1 MVGDNTERNVRSV
14 AVAVFN
20 VCNFADLFHNVA
32 DCVNLK
38 NIAYT
43 LHNARKTLKTHTGVD
58 IRVRQTVVISVFV
71 LVKLREYKVPE
82 FNISVTFTADL
93 AVGFS
98 AAVFFA
104 AVKIYFRAG
113 SARALSDF
121 PEIVLFSHTHN
132 SVGRNAHFFRPD
144 VKSLVVVLINCNP
157 KLVHGKFQNL
167 GAEFPRPRSS
177 LIFEIIAERK
187 VSEHFKICAVARS
200 FAHAFNI
207 GRSDTFLARCNA
219 LPRRNFLTGEVRLK
233 RRHAGVYKKQAVVIL
248 RNKRK

>member
-38 NIAYT
+38 NIAYA
-43 LHNARKTLKTHTGVD
+43 LHNARKTFKTHTGVD

-71 LVKLREYKVPE
+71 LVKLREYEVPE
-82 FNISVTFTADL
+82 FNISVTFTADF

-98 AAVFFA
+98 AAVFLT

-121 PEIVLFSHTHN
+121 PEIVLFAHTHN
-132 SVGRNAHFFRPD
+132 PVGRNADFFRPY
-144 VKSLVVVLINCNP
+144 VKGLVVVLINRNP
-157 KLVHGKFQNL
+157 KLVHGKLQNL
-167 GAEFPRPRSS
+167 GAKFPRPRGS
-177 LIFEIIAERK
+177 LVFEIIAERK
-187 VSEHFKICAVARS
+187 ISEHFKICAVARGFS
-200 FAHAFNI
+200 HAFNI
-207 GRSDTFLARCNA
+207 GRSDTFLARCN
-219 LPRRNFLTGEVRLK
+219 PFSRRSFLSREIRL
-233 RRHAGVYKKQAVVIL
+233 
-248 RNKRK
+248 